1 MSATNEPNFLR
12 LRAVQDAVLVARP
25 NLHDW
30 SGGAGVLKNGKKGL
44 EYLADSGI
52 KRFVKDQ
59 IKAPKIPHK
68 RAKIQLDRAVFGGY
82 LYDHYGHFLLE
93 SLARLWQPKEWPS
106 EPIVWIACWTDELSP
121 WMVQALDILSLSP
134 NRHVVSSDTG
144 LFSVGELLVPDAG
157 FEFGTFMHPWMAK
170 RLSCVHTTCDGSHVW
185 LSRKALMPISG
196 LDEED
201 ELENRMAQEG
211 WIILR
216 PEEIDLK
223 TQVSILSKAVHIAG
237 LEGSAFHTLMFL
249 QDFTGVVDLFTR
261 QGHNNFEI
269 VAQTFGFSQLR
280 HSLPGATPRERKKER
295 GVDVQWSGVDIDALV
310 KILST
315 RCSAH
320 L

>member
-1 MSATNEPNFLR
+1 
-12 LRAVQDAVLVARP
+12 
-25 NLHDW
+25 
-30 SGGAGVLKNGKKGL
+30 
-44 EYLADSGI
+44 
-52 KRFVKDQ
+52 
-59 IKAPKIPHK
+59 
-68 RAKIQLDRAVFGGY
+68 
-82 LYDHYGHFLLE
+82 
-93 SLARLWQPKEWPS
+93 
-106 EPIVWIACWTDELSP
+106 
-121 WMVQALDILSLSP
+121 
-134 NRHVVSSDTG
+134 
-144 LFSVGELLVPDAG
+144 
-157 FEFGTFMHPWMAK
+157 
-170 RLSCVHTTCDGSHVW
+170 
-185 LSRKALMPISG
+185 MPISG

-223 TQVSILSKAVHIAG
+223 TQVSILSKAAHIAG

-280 HSLPGATPRERKKER
+280 HSLPGAAPRERTKER